1 MVLRIVEWKQTL
13 SELSGLVHGIAGR
26 YASALFEL
34 TQELSDQDRQI
45 LAADMQTFSQM
56 LDASSDLQKLVK
68 SPIIGAEQQEAALL
82 AVLDRAGF
90 HALSRNFAGLVV
102 RKRRAM
108 FMADIIKQFAALMA
122 ASRGETIAQ
131 VATAVELTE
140 AQIDE
145 IRTVLSQSLDKAVI
159 VEASVDPSLIAGMVV
174 KAGSRM
180 IDGSIKTK
188 LNSLQQAM
196 SEAG

>member
-1 MVLRIVEWKQTL
+1 M
-13 SELSGLVHGIAGR
+13 SETSGLVHGIAGR

-34 TQELSDQDRQI
+34 TQELSDHDRAS
-45 LAADMQTFSQM
+45 LVADMQALSQM
-56 LDASSDLQKLVK
+56 LAASADLVKLVR
-68 SPIIGAEQQEAALL
+68 SPIISADQQEAALL
-82 AVLDRAGF
+82 AVLDRAGM
-90 HALSRNFAGLVV
+90 HTMSRNFVGLIV

-108 FMADIIKQFAALMA
+108 FLADIIRQFEALMS
-122 ASRGETIAQ
+122 ASRGEMVAHISSAMALSQAQ
-131 VATAVELTE
+131 L
-140 AQIDE
+140 DE
-145 IRTVLSQSLDKAVI
+145 IRSVLSKSFDKTVV
-159 VEASVDPSLIAGMVV
+159 VEASVDETLIGGMVV